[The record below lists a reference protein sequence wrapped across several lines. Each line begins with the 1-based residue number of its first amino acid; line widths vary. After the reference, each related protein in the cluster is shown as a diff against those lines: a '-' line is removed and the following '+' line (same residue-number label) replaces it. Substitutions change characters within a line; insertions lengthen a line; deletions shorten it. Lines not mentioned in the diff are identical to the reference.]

1 MTKHINTALDATL
14 PELDLSMIRKRL
26 LEKEGWNETMASQAE
41 QEYRRFLYL
50 IKTNP
55 GKSLVPT
62 EEIDEFWHLHI
73 LDTAK
78 YAKDCEA
85 LFGYFLHHN
94 PNLKKGSEELTRRFG
109 ETNSLYEKIFS
120 PEKRS
125 GVGTICGGESNKL
138 DTEVVNERDRW
149 SNGTCSGR
157 CRSCD
162 TQ

>member
-1 MTKHINTALDATL
+1 MTKHVNTSLDATL
-14 PELDLSMIRKRL
+14 PELDLSIIRKRL
-26 LEKEGWNETMASQAE
+26 LEKEGWNEMIASQAE
-41 QEYRRFLYL
+41 QGYRRFLYL

-78 YAKDCEA
+78 YAEDCEV

-125 GVGTICGGESNKL
+125 GVVGAICGSK
-138 DTEVVNERDRW
+138 EVVASRCKSHNPGAGAG
-149 SNGTCSGR
+149 S
-157 CRSCD
+157 CRSRVTRCD